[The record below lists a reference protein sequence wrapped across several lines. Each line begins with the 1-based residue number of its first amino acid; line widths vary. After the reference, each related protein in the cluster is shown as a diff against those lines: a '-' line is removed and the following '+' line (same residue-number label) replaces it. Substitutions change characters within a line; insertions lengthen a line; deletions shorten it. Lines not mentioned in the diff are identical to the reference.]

1 MKELPFFT
9 PLNYITMV
17 LLQNVGID
25 ASMKE
30 LHVCF
35 MALETGQ
42 LQKIKGTRTF
52 ANSPKGFTALLSWA
66 TKKARQTTVRF
77 TMEATGVYYES
88 LAYFLHQ
95 RDCYVSVVLPNQSK
109 AFIESLNLK
118 SKTDKLEAKALAQ
131 MGVERQLPQWEPVSE
146 QMYQIKRHCRERV
159 MLLEEK
165 TMIANRLHA
174 EQHCAQPNKMVIK
187 RTKQRL
193 KLLEKQ
199 VAQVEHELRQLVA
212 QDQQL
217 AERITNIEA
226 IKGLSFITVVTVVAE
241 TNGFALFDNRGQ
253 LTSFAGYD
261 VVERQSGSSVKGR
274 TRISKKGNRYIRRA
288 LHLPSLSVIRY
299 NDTFRHLY
307 ERVYERTKIKMKGI
321 VAVQRK
327 LLILIYTLFKK
338 NQAYDPEFMQH
349 SNQQNSRQDTVP
361 AYPG

>member
-1 MKELPFFT
+1 
-9 PLNYITMV
+9 MV
-17 LLQNVGID
+17 LIQNVGID

-30 LHVCF
+30 LQVCF
-35 MALETGQ
+35 MALESGQ
-42 LQKIKGTRTF
+42 VQKIKGTRTF
-52 ANSPKGFTALLSWA
+52 SNSPKGFTALVNWA
-66 TKKARQTTVRF
+66 LKKSCQTAVRF

-95 RDCYVSVVLPNQSK
+95 RGYYVSVVLPNQSK
-109 AFIESLNLK
+109 AFIDSLNLK

-131 MGVERQLPQWEPVSE
+131 MGVERQLPQWEPISE

-174 EQHCAQPNKMVIK
+174 EEHCAQPNKIVIK
-187 RTKQRL
+187 RMKQRL

-199 VAQVEHELRQLVA
+199 VAQVEAELHQLVA
-212 QDQQL
+212 RDQEL
-217 AERITNIEA
+217 AERITNIEQ
-226 IKGLSFITVVTVVAE
+226 IKGLSFITVITIIAE
-241 TNGFALFDNRGQ
+241 TNGFALFKNRAQ

-261 VVERQSGSSVKGR
+261 IVERQSGSSVKGR

-299 NDTFRHLY
+299 NENFQQLY
-307 ERVYERTKIKMKGI
+307 ERVYERTRIKMKGI

-338 NQAYDPEFMQH
+338 NQTYDPAFIQR
-349 SNQQNSRQDTVP
+349 NTQQSSRQDTVP
-361 AYPG
+361 AYAG